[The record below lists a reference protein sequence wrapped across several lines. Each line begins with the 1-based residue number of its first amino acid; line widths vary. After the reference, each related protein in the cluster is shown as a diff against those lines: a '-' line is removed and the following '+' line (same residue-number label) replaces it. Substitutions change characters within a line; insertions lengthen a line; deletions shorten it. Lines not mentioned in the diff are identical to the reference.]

1 MGRED
6 DGELELVLSRLTD
19 ELSSVAKR
27 TDDIFAE
34 IKHDVAVLKDTKYR
48 PYLTSLGLFS
58 AISIGVISYVYN
70 MEMQFIRSIFE
81 VSDRIHDIDNRAL
94 ANHEAISALE
104 DRLKQRMINQQKALD
119 RIDGRLSDMQRTL
132 DLNLSVKAVK

>member
-1 MGRED
+1 VGRED
-6 DGELELVLSRLTD
+6 GDLELVLVRLTD

-27 TDDIFAE
+27 TDDIFNE
-34 IKHDVAVLKDTKYR
+34 IKTDVAVLKDTKYR

-70 MEMQFIRSIFE
+70 MEMSFIRSLFVVTE
-81 VSDRIHDIDNRAL
+81 RIQDVENIARVNTESVHSLD
-94 ANHEAISALE
+94 

-119 RIDGRLSDMQRTL
+119 RIDDRLSDMQKSL
-132 DLNLSVKAVK
+132 DRAVMK